1 MSKGEMVGD
10 WSETGGF
17 LGAILAGMLL
27 GFLGDRL
34 FGTDPVLVVG
44 GIVAGFSV
52 GFWRMYQIAKRT
64 EEDEM
69 LRRSQRPTP

>member
-1 MSKGEMVGD
+1 MSRGEMVGD

-17 LGAILAGMLL
+17 LGAILAGLLL

-34 FGTDPVLVVG
+34 FGTEPVLVVL

-52 GFWRMYQIAKRT
+52 GFWRMYQIARKT